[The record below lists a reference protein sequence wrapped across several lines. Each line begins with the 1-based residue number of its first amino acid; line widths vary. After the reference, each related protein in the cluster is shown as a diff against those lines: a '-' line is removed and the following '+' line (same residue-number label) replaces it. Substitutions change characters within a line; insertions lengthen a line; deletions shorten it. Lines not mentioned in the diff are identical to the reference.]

1 MQKNMEAAQP
11 ADTASLI
18 DNQICTVC
26 HHRWGPETRWM
37 CPCCPCFAV
46 ETTGPNTWAVSR
58 DERDDDGL
66 TTYTLLAG
74 PGITGV
80 IGPR

>member
-1 MQKNMEAAQP
+1 MQKEMKPQP
-11 ADTASLI
+11 AAIL
-18 DNQICTVC
+18 
-26 HHRWGPETRWM
+26 
-37 CPCCPCFAV
+37 AV
-46 ETTGPNTWAVSR
+46 ETTGPNTWAITR